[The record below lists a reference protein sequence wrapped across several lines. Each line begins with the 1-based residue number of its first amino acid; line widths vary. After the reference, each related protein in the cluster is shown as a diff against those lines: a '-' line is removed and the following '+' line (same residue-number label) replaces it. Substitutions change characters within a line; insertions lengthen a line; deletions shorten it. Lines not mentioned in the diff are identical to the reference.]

1 MRMGSAAGPSVY
13 RLRAATSETVNAE
26 LRAYRSLDR
35 MLVRGMAKV
44 RCVALWAALAY
55 NVVHFGRML
64 MS

>member
-1 MRMGSAAGPSVY
+1 MGSPAAQEVY
-13 RLRAATSETVNAE
+13 KLRAATRETVNAE

-35 MLVRGMAKV
+35 LLVRGMAKV